1 MNAYSDLIRPKA
13 VLAVIISG
21 AALILVS
28 GCDTQ
33 KTDTSAMAPAAA
45 PAAEPVTKPVT
56 TSVGTEID
64 DSVVTAKVKS
74 ALLAD
79 PDIKSFDLK
88 VETRKGEVML
98 SGFVG
103 NLAQADRAILVAS
116 GVEGVKVV
124 TNKMDLK
131 DGAATVGN
139 TVDDGIITAKIKA
152 ALLADP
158 NIKSL
163 DIAVVTSKGEA
174 QLSGFVNNQNQ
185 IDRATEL
192 ARAVDGVKAVSSVM
206 SVKK

>member
-1 MNAYSDLIRPKA
+1 MNAFSDLIHPKA
-13 VLAVIISG
+13 VLAVVVSG

-33 KTDTSAMAPAAA
+33 KTESSVMAPAA
-45 PAAEPVTKPVT
+45 KSVT

-64 DSVVTAKVKS
+64 DGVVTAKVKS

-79 PDIKSFDLK
+79 PDVKSFDLK

-103 NLAQADRAILVAS
+103 NLAQAERAILVAR
-116 GVEGVKVV
+116 GVEGVKDV

-152 ALLADP
+152 ALLTDP

-206 SVKK
+206 SIKK